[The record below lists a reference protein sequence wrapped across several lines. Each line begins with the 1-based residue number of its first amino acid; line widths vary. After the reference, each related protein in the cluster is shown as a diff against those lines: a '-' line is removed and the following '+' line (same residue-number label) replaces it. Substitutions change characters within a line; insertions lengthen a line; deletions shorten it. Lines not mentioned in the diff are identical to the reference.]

1 MDINIQIL
9 REAQYS
15 FPRNVT
21 TMISSRTSI
30 QSLLPDIDL
39 IIDCVKWPKHHK
51 DHLICKEDLNLMKK
65 GTVIVD
71 VSADVGGAIET
82 YKHTTHENP
91 TYVVNGVIHYGVD
104 NIPGM
109 APYTTSIAYAAS
121 IFPHILSIANNG
133 IKEACRRNGYLRRSM
148 CVYKGQNTHEETSVI
163 QERDFVSPEKI
174 LGIAEN
180 NLHIVPSATLTKL
193 IK

>member
-133 IKEACRRNGYLRRSM
+133 IKEGRLATIPGMVPNLIDPPIGCRFANRCPFAIEICTKKTPILKEYSDEHYCACHLLE
-148 CVYKGQNTHEETSVI
+148 V
-163 QERDFVSPEKI
+163 
-174 LGIAEN
+174 
-180 NLHIVPSATLTKL
+180 
-193 IK
+193 